1 MINFIT
7 IIILKFFDFFHQKKI
22 INFIKKQNIN
32 HIVNFVD
39 IGSHKGESINIFL
52 NNFKIDNIYA
62 FEPSPINYK
71 SLKIY
76 VKNII
81 KKYSKT
87 NFLVNNYAIGEE
99 EKNISFKHFKESS
112 SSTTKNIN
120 LSSKY
125 FNKKKRFL
133 RSLNQEKFYNIYN
146 VYQKRLDN
154 IFNQNNIEK
163 IDFIKIDTEG
173 NEFNVIK
180 SLGSYIDKVKFIFF
194 EHHYDDMI
202 IKGYTFKDI
211 HSYLSNN
218 NFIQI
223 YKIKMPFRKTF
234 EYIYSKKEH
243 KNDYIN

>member
-22 INFIKKQNIN
+22 INFIKKKNIN

-39 IGSHKGESINIFL
+39 IGAHKGESINLFL

-71 SLKIY
+71 FLNIY
-76 VKNII
+76 IKNII
-81 KKYSKT
+81 KKYNKT
-87 NFLVNNYAIGEE
+87 NFLVNNYAVGEE
-99 EKNISFKHFKESS
+99 EKNVSFKHFNESS
-112 SSTTKNIN
+112 SSTTKDIN

-133 RSLNQEKFYNIYN
+133 KSLNQEKFYKVYN
-146 VYQKRLDN
+146 VAQKRLDN
-154 IFNQNNIEK
+154 IFNLNNIEK

-173 NEFNVIK
+173 NELNVIK

-234 EYIYSKKEH
+234 EYIYSQKEH